1 MTIARLL
8 VALALSA
15 TLASADPFVDAVLDT
30 TIGTGGGGGSTTNV
44 LGPPHGA
51 GPFQGS
57 LHTWSLGLGGSIT
70 VAFTDNAIVDGPG
83 VDFTVFENAF
93 LLSGTVTGGP
103 YAEPGRVSVSA
114 DGAHWIAFPCALD
127 VPPFFPGCAGVYPVF
142 ATEADPASALTP
154 STTPIADLIGV
165 PFDGFVP
172 PPGSGGDS
180 FDLAT
185 VGLLSARFVR
195 IDAGTQHFG
204 LEGLAGFDLD
214 AIAAVHSVD
223 TTGSPDTD
231 GDGVP
236 DAADDCPAIADPMQ
250 LDTDGDGAG
259 DACDVCPGTSDVM
272 QADRDGD
279 GVGDACDDCPAT
291 PNPDQADADQ
301 DGIGDACEP
310 GNPKADSDGDGVPD
324 VADVCPVTAD
334 PAQTDGDGDGF
345 GDACDTC
352 PDVASADQ
360 RDDDGDG
367 AGNPCDP
374 CPTDAAC
381 GPT

>member
-1 MTIARLL
+1 MRARR
-8 VALALSA
+8 A
-15 TLASADPFVDAVLDT
+15 AVL
-30 TIGTGGGGGSTTNV
+30 
-44 LGPPHGA
+44 P
-51 GPFQGS
+51 
-57 LHTWSLGLGGSIT
+57 GLRRRL
-70 VAFTDNAIVDGPG
+70 PG
-83 VDFTVFENAF
+83 LRDR
-93 LLSGTVTGGP
+93 
-103 YAEPGRVSVSA
+103 GR
-114 DGAHWIAFPCALD
+114 
-127 VPPFFPGCAGVYPVF
+127 
-142 ATEADPASALTP
+142 PASALTP

-250 LDTDGDGAG
+250 LDADGDGAG

-272 QADRDGD
+272 QADRDGGRRRRRDATTVRRRRIPTRPTPIRTASATRD
-279 GVGDACDDCPAT
+279 GRAIRKPTATATACPTSPTSARHSPIRPRPTATATASATRATRVPMSRRPINATTTATVPAT
-291 PNPDQADADQ
+291 RAIRARPTRPAARLRRRPSTAPARTTAP
-301 DGIGDACEP
+301 I
-310 GNPKADSDGDGVPD
+310 DS
-324 VADVCPVTAD
+324 
-334 PAQTDGDGDGF
+334 
-345 GDACDTC
+345 
-352 PDVASADQ
+352 SA
-360 RDDDGDG
+360 
-367 AGNPCDP
+367 
-374 CPTDAAC
+374 T
-381 GPT
+381 